1 MNKGAVFVVSAPSGA
16 GKTTLCRMIT
26 DRLQRIEHSIS
37 YTTRAPRP
45 GEVDGKDYYFVTKDN
60 FIKMVEAGEFLEWA
74 EVHGNLYGT
83 SKNRLMERVNR
94 GIDVILDIDTQ
105 GARQIR
111 KQGIDA
117 TFVFILPPSMEVLKK
132 RLVSRG
138 SDTED
143 VIKRRLKNAIK
154 EIADY
159 KQYDYVIINDKLETA
174 FEELKA
180 VVLSRRVSISN
191 IDHRWIEE
199 HFLNTRSRVQG
210 AGDSF

>member
-1 MNKGAVFVVSAPSGA
+1 MNRGAIFVVSAPSGA
-16 GKTTLCRMIT
+16 GKTTLCRMLT
-26 DRLQRIEHSIS
+26 RRLQRIEHSIS
-37 YTTRAPRP
+37 YTTRSPRP
-45 GEVDGKDYYFVTKDN
+45 GEIDGKDYYFVDRDE
-60 FIKMVEAGEFLEWA
+60 FMKMVESGEFLEWA

-83 SKNRLMERVNR
+83 SKDRLMERVNR

-117 TFVFILPPSMEVLKK
+117 TFVFILPPSMEVLKE
-132 RLVSRG
+132 RLVNRG
-138 SDTED
+138 ADTEE

-154 EIADY
+154 EITDY
-159 KQYDYVIINDKLETA
+159 KQYDYVIINDKLESA

-191 IDHRWIEE
+191 IDHQWIREQ
-199 HFLNTRSRVQG
+199 FLNTGSLREY
-210 AGDSF
+210 

>member
-132 RLVSRG
+132 RLISRG

>member
-132 RLVSRG
+132 RLISRG

-191 IDHRWIEE
+191 IDHRWIKEQ
-199 HFLNTRSRVQG
+199 FLNTGSRVQG